1 MLDAQAALIYIM
13 VMASAADR
21 EMTDSELMTIGDIV
35 RHLPVFREFDAEQLP
50 STAASCA
57 ERLNADDGLEGLL
70 DDVREALPPRLR
82 ETAYALACDIV
93 AADGTATQ
101 EELRML
107 ELIRHRLDIS
117 RLSAAA
123 IEHGARVRHSSV

>member
-1 MLDAQAALIYIM
+1 MLDAHAALIYIM
-13 VMASAADR
+13 VMSSAADR

-35 RHLPVFREFDAEQLP
+35 RHLPAFRGFDPEELPRTATASAEQLN
-50 STAASCA
+50 A
-57 ERLNADDGLEGLL
+57 EDGLDTIL
-70 DDVREALPPRLR
+70 DSVKEALPARLR

-93 AADGTATQ
+93 AADGMASQ

-107 ELIRHRLDIS
+107 EMIRHRLDVS

-123 IEHGARVRHSSV
+123 IEHGARVRHLTV

>member
-1 MLDAQAALIYIM
+1 MLDAQAALVYIM

-35 RHLPVFREFDAEQLP
+35 RHLPAFRDFDAEQLP
-50 STAASCA
+50 STAAACA
-57 ERLNADDGLEGLL
+57 ERLNADDGLDAML
-70 DDVREALPPRLR
+70 DDVREALPARLR

-93 AADGTATQ
+93 AADGTASQ

-107 ELIRHRLDIS
+107 EMIRHRLDIP

-123 IEHGARVRHSSV
+123 IEHGARVRHTSA